1 MTKNE
6 LARKKFPIIAMLIF
20 AMMSGCSTGFLKP
33 VQPWADTTFSSQPV
47 SEPERNLA
55 YNSNVSEQG
64 STSKNVGL
72 QQPGAQPSLSTPPLS
87 TPPLSTP
94 PLRTPPI
101 GTQRTSTA
109 PLSTPPLSTPRIG
122 TPPTTAGNVNAIG
135 QSGINS
141 SAWQNSYAVPPNVA
155 NTNLQSQ
162 NTTTGAV
169 ELPAFEPEGD
179 RPQFIPPPKTT
190 GRFHTGGQSGVNSSA
205 LQNSYIVPP
214 NVSTA
219 NLQSQNTTTGAAE
232 LPAFEP
238 EGDRPQISK
247 PTTLYRF
254 QSPQDNIL
262 IPSSTSSN
270 QNNVQQTAAQ
280 FPESGNQLQG
290 NLTPNSG
297 FQVPSINTG
306 SPNESNPIF
315 PFNAPSGNN
324 GTFPQNFPAN
334 YADLDVYL
342 SETSTGR
349 INIGGAFNSD
359 SGLVGQFVID
369 ERNFDITRFPRNFR
383 EIVDGTAWRGGGQ
396 NFRLELVP
404 GNDVERYLVSFSEPF
419 LFGSKVS
426 FSSSLYYFQR
436 QFFDYDEERLGGRF
450 AFGYRLTPDLSLSAG
465 IRLENVEISDP
476 RVDTSPQ
483 LNDILGDTD
492 LYIGN
497 VGIIRD
503 TRDHPFLPTEGN
515 YTALTFSQGFGEF
528 DYSRGDIDFRTYRL
542 MYQRP
547 DGSGRH
553 TLSYGTKLGFS
564 GSQTPLFEN
573 YFAGGFSTLR
583 GFDFRGASPVE
594 GDVRVGGEF
603 QWLNTLEYTFP
614 LTADDMVKGVLFT
627 DFGTVEQNIELSSE
641 NFRVAPGFGFRVHL
655 PAAGIGAP
663 LAFDFAF
670 PVSDAAGDDQETF
683 SFYLGLNR

>member
-1 MTKNE
+1 MIETKKPLE
-6 LARKKFPIIAMLIF
+6 ICLITMLVAAMSLT
-20 AMMSGCSTGFLKP
+20 GCSSGLFKP
-33 VQPWADTTFSSQPV
+33 VQPWQGTSYSQ
-47 SEPERNLA
+47 N
-55 YNSNVSEQG
+55 
-64 STSKNVGL
+64 
-72 QQPGAQPSLSTPPLS
+72 LSTP
-87 TPPLSTP
+87 
-94 PLRTPPI
+94 
-101 GTQRTSTA
+101 
-109 PLSTPPLSTPRIG
+109 
-122 TPPTTAGNVNAIG
+122 
-135 QSGINS
+135 
-141 SAWQNSYAVPPNVA
+141 VA
-155 NTNLQSQ
+155 QTNLDPDKSYFPSDQTQAASTEKDITNTVQPKHGTVNPSWGNHSQVTGSSVNNQSSL
-162 NTTTGAV
+162 G
-169 ELPAFEPEGD
+169 E
-179 RPQFIPPPKTT
+179 
-190 GRFHTGGQSGVNSSA
+190 
-205 LQNSYIVPP
+205 
-214 NVSTA
+214 
-219 NLQSQNTTTGAAE
+219 AE
-232 LPAFEP
+232 LPPFETENNFGNGNRIEP
-238 EGDRPQISK
+238 RPNHEPAPDRNFENRS
-247 PTTLYRF
+247 TTFYRS

-262 IPSSTSSN
+262 IPSATSGN
-270 QNNVQQTAAQ
+270 PNGIQQTAAQ
-280 FPESGNQLQG
+280 GTGLNGAIQGDTAPRIPTFNPGNAVGQDVL
-290 NLTPNSG
+290 PDS
-297 FQVPSINTG
+297 
-306 SPNESNPIF
+306 
-315 PFNAPSGNN
+315 
-324 GTFPQNFPAN
+324 FPAN

-349 INIGGAFNSD
+349 INFGGAYNSD

-404 GNDVERYLVSFSEPF
+404 GSDVERYLVSFSEPF
-419 LFGSKVS
+419 LFGTRVS

-450 AFGYRLTPDLSLSAG
+450 AFGYRLTPDLSISTG

-476 RVDTSPQ
+476 RVGTSPQ
-483 LNDILGDTD
+483 LNAILGDTD

-497 VGIIRD
+497 VSLIRD

-515 YTALTFSQGFGEF
+515 FTSLTFSQGFGEF

-583 GFDFRGASPVE
+583 GFDFRGASPLE
-594 GDVRVGGEF
+594 GGVRVGGEF

-627 DFGTVEQNIELSSE
+627 DFGTVEESIEINSG

-670 PVSDAAGDDQETF
+670 PVSEAAGDETETF
-683 SFYLGLNR
+683 SFYLGVSR